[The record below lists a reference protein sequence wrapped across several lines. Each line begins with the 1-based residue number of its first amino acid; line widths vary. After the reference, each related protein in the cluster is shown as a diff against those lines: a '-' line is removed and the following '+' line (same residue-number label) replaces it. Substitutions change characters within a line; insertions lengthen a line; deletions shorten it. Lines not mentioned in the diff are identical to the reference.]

1 MVLESRSI
9 TQPEQWTQFLQQHPY
24 NYFLQTWQWSEFQN
38 QSLGKPVYRLGFY
51 DNEKLVGLALAIV
64 ETTRFGQF
72 VYIPRGPVIDWSNSQ
87 LVPQALSALINF
99 FARKNYFQ
107 LRLEPLVL
115 LAQSE
120 VVKQLTEFGFRTA
133 IKAIQVELAWVLDLN
148 QTEADLLKNMRK
160 NTRYY
165 IKRGQKLGLTVE
177 FSTSEEDFSWFVSL
191 LQQASRRKGF
201 LVAEANYLQQEFS
214 FLKGEVLQLAL
225 AKWQGQPVAGALL
238 AYYGQEASYLH
249 AAMIDDQ
256 EKLEPSYYLQWECI
270 RKAKSLGLAK
280 YNFWGVVS
288 DQNYHPGHP
297 GYGYSNFKKGF
308 GGRLEVYLKPQDYV
322 YSWLP
327 YWLFRAQEW
336 YRQKRDQVV

>member
-1 MVLESRSI
+1 MVLELRSI

-38 QSLGKPVYRLGFY
+38 QGLGKPVYRLGFY

-87 LVPQALSALINF
+87 LVSQALSALINF

-148 QTEADLLKNMRK
+148 QTEADLLKNMRQNRSIK
-160 NTRYY
+160 NY
-165 IKRGQKLGLTVE
+165 KLVI
-177 FSTSEEDFSWFVSL
+177 
-191 LQQASRRKGF
+191 
-201 LVAEANYLQQEFS
+201 NYLNFTEFAGLKKISLNYLIS
-214 FLKGEVLQLAL
+214 FLSIPLLS
-225 AKWQGQPVAGALL
+225 AKKPIGQPRVNIIL
-238 AYYGQEASYLH
+238 
-249 AAMIDDQ
+249 
-256 EKLEPSYYLQWECI
+256 
-270 RKAKSLGLAK
+270 R
-280 YNFWGVVS
+280 F
-288 DQNYHPGHP
+288 
-297 GYGYSNFKKGF
+297 
-308 GGRLEVYLKPQDYV
+308 
-322 YSWLP
+322 
-327 YWLFRAQEW
+327 
-336 YRQKRDQVV
+336 